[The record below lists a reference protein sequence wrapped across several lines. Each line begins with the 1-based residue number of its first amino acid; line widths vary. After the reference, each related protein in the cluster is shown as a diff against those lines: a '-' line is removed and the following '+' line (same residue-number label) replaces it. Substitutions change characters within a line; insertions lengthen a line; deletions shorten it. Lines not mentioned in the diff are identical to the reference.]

1 MTCQHGWQKTI
12 VSIDKFNKTIGNIVC
27 WITIPLILGMVYEV
41 LARKLFLAPTIWAYD
56 MSRFL
61 YGALFMLGAGY
72 ALSKGV
78 HIRADFL
85 YRNFKTKTQGKI
97 DFWLYLL
104 FYFPG
109 LIVFLY
115 MTTIFVQESIMR
127 NERGMDTTWM
137 PYMWPIKSCLW
148 FGIIF
153 LLIQGVSELFK
164 SYYAMTKGRWPWTRM
179 ISHLIDPAILG
190 FILIGVM
197 LFAIF
202 IGFPISFTLIFLG
215 FVFGYLG
222 FGKLV
227 FYLMTLQ
234 FSMVMTEQT
243 LAAVPLFVFMG
254 IMMEQAGL
262 MERLFSAFQ
271 MMLAKV
277 RGSLYYAVL
286 FVSVI
291 FAAATGIVGASVT
304 ILGIMAAKSMN
315 KSGYDVK
322 LAAGTITAG
331 GTLGILIPPSIMLV
345 VMGPIMEIPVTD
357 LFAAAILPGILLA
370 CLYAAYTTVRCII
383 NPKLGPTVPEE
394 LRAKSMK
401 DVWIENF
408 FLD

>member
-1 MTCQHGWQKTI
+1 MTDKPTNLDISDEMIAERRGGLGKMPDDMPTWMAKTI

-153 LLIQGVSELFK
+153 LLVQGVSELFK
-164 SYYAMTKGRWPWTRM
+164 SYYAMTKGRWP
-179 ISHLIDPAILG
+179 G
-190 FILIGVM
+190 
-197 LFAIF
+197 
-202 IGFPISFTLIFLG
+202 
-215 FVFGYLG
+215 
-222 FGKLV
+222 
-227 FYLMTLQ
+227 Q
-234 FSMVMTEQT
+234 E
-243 LAAVPLFVFMG
+243 
-254 IMMEQAGL
+254 
-262 MERLFSAFQ
+262 
-271 MMLAKV
+271 
-277 RGSLYYAVL
+277 
-286 FVSVI
+286 
-291 FAAATGIVGASVT
+291 
-304 ILGIMAAKSMN
+304 
-315 KSGYDVK
+315 
-322 LAAGTITAG
+322 
-331 GTLGILIPPSIMLV
+331 
-345 VMGPIMEIPVTD
+345 
-357 LFAAAILPGILLA
+357 
-370 CLYAAYTTVRCII
+370 
-383 NPKLGPTVPEE
+383 
-394 LRAKSMK
+394 
-401 DVWIENF
+401 
-408 FLD
+408 

>member
-1 MTCQHGWQKTI
+1 MTDKPTNLDVSDEMIAERRGGSGKMPDDMPTWMAKTI

-137 PYMWPIKSCLW
+137 PFMWPIKSCLW

-153 LLIQGVSELFK
+153 LLVQGVSELFK
-164 SYYAMTKGRWPWTRM
+164 SYYAMTKGRWP
-179 ISHLIDPAILG
+179 G
-190 FILIGVM
+190 
-197 LFAIF
+197 
-202 IGFPISFTLIFLG
+202 
-215 FVFGYLG
+215 
-222 FGKLV
+222 
-227 FYLMTLQ
+227 Q
-234 FSMVMTEQT
+234 E
-243 LAAVPLFVFMG
+243 
-254 IMMEQAGL
+254 
-262 MERLFSAFQ
+262 
-271 MMLAKV
+271 
-277 RGSLYYAVL
+277 
-286 FVSVI
+286 
-291 FAAATGIVGASVT
+291 
-304 ILGIMAAKSMN
+304 
-315 KSGYDVK
+315 
-322 LAAGTITAG
+322 
-331 GTLGILIPPSIMLV
+331 
-345 VMGPIMEIPVTD
+345 
-357 LFAAAILPGILLA
+357 
-370 CLYAAYTTVRCII
+370 
-383 NPKLGPTVPEE
+383 
-394 LRAKSMK
+394 
-401 DVWIENF
+401 
-408 FLD
+408 

>member
-1 MTCQHGWQKTI
+1 MTDKPTNLDVSDEMIAERRGGLGKMPDDMPTWMAKTI
-12 VSIDKFNKTIGNIVC
+12 VSINRFNKIIGNIVC

-153 LLIQGVSELFK
+153 LLVQGVSELLK
-164 SYYAMTKGRWPWTRM
+164 SYYAMTKGRWP
-179 ISHLIDPAILG
+179 G
-190 FILIGVM
+190 
-197 LFAIF
+197 
-202 IGFPISFTLIFLG
+202 
-215 FVFGYLG
+215 
-222 FGKLV
+222 
-227 FYLMTLQ
+227 Q
-234 FSMVMTEQT
+234 E
-243 LAAVPLFVFMG
+243 
-254 IMMEQAGL
+254 
-262 MERLFSAFQ
+262 
-271 MMLAKV
+271 
-277 RGSLYYAVL
+277 
-286 FVSVI
+286 
-291 FAAATGIVGASVT
+291 
-304 ILGIMAAKSMN
+304 
-315 KSGYDVK
+315 
-322 LAAGTITAG
+322 
-331 GTLGILIPPSIMLV
+331 
-345 VMGPIMEIPVTD
+345 
-357 LFAAAILPGILLA
+357 
-370 CLYAAYTTVRCII
+370 
-383 NPKLGPTVPEE
+383 
-394 LRAKSMK
+394 
-401 DVWIENF
+401 
-408 FLD
+408 